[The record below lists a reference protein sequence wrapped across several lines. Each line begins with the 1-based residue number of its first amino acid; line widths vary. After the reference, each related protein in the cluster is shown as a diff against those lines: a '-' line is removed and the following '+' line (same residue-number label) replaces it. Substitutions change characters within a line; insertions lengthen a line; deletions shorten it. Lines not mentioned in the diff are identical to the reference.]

1 MRFFH
6 RMANSNRMRNCL
18 KKIKIH
24 GIWLLEDQEI
34 QKGVVK
40 AYRNLLADLGGWH
53 SSMNSLE
60 FERIG
65 VKEATRLEEMF
76 SVEEVYL
83 ALSELNGDKGPGP
96 DGFPL
101 AFWQFCWDFVKDEL
115 MAFFKDFFKKENSS
129 EA

>member
-65 VKEATRLEEMF
+65 VKEAARLGEMF
-76 SVEEVYL
+76 FGV
-83 ALSELNGDKGPGP
+83 KGPGP
-96 DGFPL
+96 NGFPL
-101 AFWQFCWDFVKDEL
+101 TFW
-115 MAFFKDFFKKENSS
+115 
-129 EA
+129 